1 MEENIVEDQDQEV
14 SENTSDTSQE
24 QSETKDVDS
33 EVESKTYNVL
43 GRELSSDELYDEYTK
58 TQSHITRLQQDAATR
73 ETKVQEEAVSA
84 VSQNE
89 LLQNVPSDVRET
101 ITRIV
106 LPVIQDSLRQRDEV
120 AAKEAQDRE
129 LRQSFTNAEMKYDG
143 KDGYPKFNRNQVTS
157 FMVESQV
164 YDPEKAYLLMNQ
176 ASIIDAE
183 IRKALKGKAPS
194 TESTTGST
202 PRKPT
207 GKTPKT
213 FEEASKRAA
222 SR

>member
-14 SENTSDTSQE
+14 SETQDTSQE

-43 GRELSSDELYDEYTK
+43 GRDISSDELFDEYTK
-58 TQSHITRLQQDAATR
+58 TQSHITKLQQDAATR
-73 ETKVQEEAVSA
+73 ETKVQEEAASA

-89 LLQNVPSDVRET
+89 LLQDVPSDVRET

-106 LPVIQDSLRQRDEV
+106 LPVIQDSLRQRDES

-129 LRQSFTNAEMKYDG
+129 LKQSFTNAETKYDG
-143 KDGYPKFNRNQVTS
+143 KDGYPKFDRSQVTS
-157 FMVESQV
+157 FMIESQV

-183 IRKALKGKAPS
+183 VRKALKGKSPS

-202 PRKPT
+202 PKKPT
-207 GKTPKT
+207 GKAPSNWQ
-213 FEEASKRAA
+213 EASKRAS